1 MRIFSEN
8 DFLLSEWEGGTTQ
21 QLFIYP
27 ESSNYSAR
35 NFKLRI
41 SVARVDLE
49 ESKFTSLPSYKR
61 KLMILEGG
69 ITLRHEGRYSKHL
82 EPFESDEFDG
92 SWITCS
98 KGKCTDFNVMCTND
112 LSNELRA
119 MRLSEQQLEH
129 LECGSNCTLFIY
141 VLNGSITVEKQA
153 ERFQVKQ
160 GCLLRSDSEQSEE
173 ISILA
178 LQKSDLILTIINP
191 FLSR

>member
-98 KGKCTDFNVMCTND
+98 KGKCTDFNVMYTND

-119 MRLSEQQLEH
+119 LRLSEEQLEN

-141 VLNGSITVEKQA
+141 VLNGSISVKKQA
-153 ERFQVKQ
+153 ERFKVNQ

-173 ISILA
+173 INILA
-178 LQKSDLILTIINP
+178 LQKSDIILTIINP
-191 FLSR
+191 AL